1 MKRKT
6 RRSDPSLWVS
16 KAVPLILLVLTLL
29 LVGTLALVG
38 LVAFGAF
45 QGA

>member
-1 MKRKT
+1 MKPKT

-16 KAVPLILLVLTLL
+16 KAALLILLVLTLL
-29 LVGTLALVG
+29 LV
-38 LVAFGAF
+38 AFGAF